1 MKLHRK
7 RWKIC
12 TCVNDLNTT
21 FIEESGFRP
30 QQRSMS
36 LSLFKDD
43 FCFLH
48 ARENLSSE
56 PDFRWLFWQS
66 STWKLVKLSGTRWTW
81 IFSKSNTIANRTK
94 KSHFTVVKNSWKCLI
109 SIFKRKF
116 KFLKKRVKFW
126 RHNSRTF
133 KCNLCPQWHEPFLVI
148 LKHCAGVLLEEEN
161 AIENYSRRSWRQQH
175 MVQ

>member
-1 MKLHRK
+1 MNKNKCLK
-7 RWKIC
+7 NIFQKNFKPISWKENLFKKKKFGKIGNWSKMWHFWLFCNVWNCTERDEIC

-94 KSHFTVVKNSWKCLI
+94 KKSFHS
-109 SIFKRKF
+109 
-116 KFLKKRVKFW
+116 
-126 RHNSRTF
+126 
-133 KCNLCPQWHEPFLVI
+133 
-148 LKHCAGVLLEEEN
+148 G
-161 AIENYSRRSWRQQH
+161 
-175 MVQ
+175 

>member
-94 KSHFTVVKNSWKCLI
+94 KVISQWLKVLESVSFQFSNENSSFRKKC
-109 SIFKRKF
+109 
-116 KFLKKRVKFW
+116 VKFW
-126 RHNSRTF
+126 RQIQMLWKT
-133 KCNLCPQWHEPFLVI
+133 LWT
-148 LKHCAGVLLEEEN
+148 
-161 AIENYSRRSWRQQH
+161 
-175 MVQ
+175 